1 MVELAGKVAIVTG
14 AASGIG
20 LAVARDFAK
29 HGIRVTVSDIDVE
42 GGKTA
47 AAALPGA
54 RFRAADMAKS
64 EDVQR
69 LVAETIA
76 AEGQVDIL
84 VNNAGIQY
92 VAPLTEFPEAK
103 WRQIIEIMLT
113 APFLLTKAVLPG
125 MYARKWGRILN
136 IASVHALRASAFK
149 AAYVTAKHGL
159 LGLTRVTAL
168 EGAEHGVTCNA
179 ICPSYVR
186 TPLVEKQ
193 IADQARV
200 HGIPES
206 EVVEKIM
213 VTEGAIHRLLEPEEV
228 AQLVTYLCTDAA
240 SAITGSAQTIDCGWT
255 AQSPA
260 RSLDKPC
267 TQFGLH
273 HFAHCIAWQRIC

>member
-1 MVELAGKVAIVTG
+1 MAGIEGKIAIVTG

-29 HGIRVTVSDIDVE
+29 QGIRVTLSDIDVA
-42 GGKTA
+42 GGQA
-47 AAALPGA
+47 AAAELPSA
-54 RFRAADMAKS
+54 RFQAADMTKS
-64 EDVQR
+64 ADIER
-69 LVAETIA
+69 LVADTIA

-92 VAPLTEFPEAK
+92 VAPITEFPEAK
-103 WRQIIEIMLT
+103 WRQIIDLMLT
-113 APFLLTKAVLPG
+113 APFLLTKAVLPE
-125 MYARKWGRILN
+125 MYTRKWGRIIN

-149 AAYVTAKHGL
+149 SAYVSAKHGL

-213 VTEGAIHRLLEPEEV
+213 VAEAPIHRLLEPEEV

-240 SAITGSAQTIDCGWT
+240 SGITGSAQSIDCGWT
-255 AQSPA
+255 A
-260 RSLDKPC
+260 
-267 TQFGLH
+267 H
-273 HFAHCIAWQRIC
+273 

>member
-1 MVELAGKVAIVTG
+1 MAGIEGKVAIVTG

-29 HGIRVTVSDIDVE
+29 QGIRVTLSDIDVA
-42 GGKTA
+42 GGQA
-47 AAALPGA
+47 AAAELPGA
-54 RFRAADMAKS
+54 RFQAADMTKS
-64 EDVQR
+64 ADIER
-69 LVAETIA
+69 LVADTIA

-92 VAPLTEFPEAK
+92 VAPITEFPEAK
-103 WRQIIEIMLT
+103 WRQIIDLMLT
-113 APFLLTKAVLPG
+113 APFLLTKAVLPE
-125 MYARKWGRILN
+125 MYTRKWGRIIN

-149 AAYVTAKHGL
+149 SAYVSAKHGL

-193 IADQARV
+193 IADQAMV
-200 HGIPES
+200 HAIPES

-213 VTEGAIHRLLEPEEV
+213 VAEAPIHRLLEPEEV

-240 SAITGSAQTIDCGWT
+240 SGITGSAQSIDCGWT
-255 AQSPA
+255 A
-260 RSLDKPC
+260 
-267 TQFGLH
+267 H
-273 HFAHCIAWQRIC
+273 

>member
-1 MVELAGKVAIVTG
+1 MTDLQGKTALVTG

-20 LAVARDFAK
+20 LAIARDFAQ
-29 HGIRVTVSDIDVE
+29 HGVRVTLSDVDIE
-42 GGKTA
+42 RGRA
-47 AAALPGA
+47 AADEIPGA
-54 RFRAADMAKS
+54 RFQAADMTNG
-64 EDVQR
+64 DDLQR
-69 LVAETIA
+69 LVTETLE
-76 AEGQVDIL
+76 AEGQIDIL

-92 VAPLTEFPEAK
+92 VAPITEFPEAK
-103 WRQIIEIMLT
+103 WRQIIDLMLT

-125 MYARKWGRILN
+125 MYAHQWGRVIN

-149 AAYVTAKHGL
+149 SAYVSAKHGL

-206 EVVEKIM
+206 DVVEKIM
-213 VTEGAIHRLLEPEEV
+213 LSEAAIRRLLEPEEV
-228 AQLVTYLCTDAA
+228 AQLVTFLCTDAA
-240 SAITGSAQTIDCGWT
+240 SGITGSAQSIDCGWT
-255 AQSPA
+255 A
-260 RSLDKPC
+260 R
-267 TQFGLH
+267 
-273 HFAHCIAWQRIC
+273 

>member
-1 MVELAGKVAIVTG
+1 MAGIEGKVAIVTG

-29 HGIRVTVSDIDVE
+29 QGIRVTLSDIDVA
-42 GGKTA
+42 GGQA
-47 AAALPGA
+47 AAAELPGA
-54 RFRAADMAKS
+54 RFQAADMTKS
-64 EDVQR
+64 ADIER
-69 LVAETIA
+69 LVADTIA

-92 VAPLTEFPEAK
+92 VAPITEFPEAK
-103 WRQIIEIMLT
+103 WRQIIDLMLT
-113 APFLLTKAVLPG
+113 APFLLTKAVLPE
-125 MYARKWGRILN
+125 MYTRKWGRIIN

-149 AAYVTAKHGL
+149 SAYVSAKHGL

-200 HGIPES
+200 HSIPES

-213 VTEGAIHRLLEPEEV
+213 VSEAPIHRLLEPEEV
-228 AQLVTYLCTDAA
+228 AQLATYLCTNAA
-240 SAITGSAQTIDCGWT
+240 SGITGSAQSIDCGWT
-255 AQSPA
+255 A
-260 RSLDKPC
+260 
-267 TQFGLH
+267 H
-273 HFAHCIAWQRIC
+273 